1 MSTKKTLKTY
11 FLTGLLVLVPLAI
24 TLWVLGLVIGTMD
37 QTLHLLPES
46 WQPDA
51 WLGVHIPGL
60 GAVLTLAFIFVVG
73 LLTQNF
79 IGQTLVKWW
88 DWLLRHIP
96 IVGPLYTSIKQVS
109 DTLLSTSGNA
119 FRKALLIEYPRK
131 GSYTI
136 AFLTGVPGGD
146 VGRALDGDFVSVY
159 VPTTPNPTS
168 GFFLILP
175 RAEVIELDMSVDAA
189 LKYIVSMGVVSPAA
203 LPRRAPGPSVSGS
216 PAEPLS
222 SEAELFASGDG
233 AGSAAGADGA
243 DMSTPRA

>member
-1 MSTKKTLKTY
+1 MTTKKTLKTY

-37 QTLHLLPES
+37 QTLLLLPAS

-51 WLGVHIPGL
+51 WLGVHVPGL
-60 GAVLTLAFIFVVG
+60 GALLTLAFIFVVG

-79 IGQTLVKWW
+79 IGQTLMKWW

-109 DTLLSTSGNA
+109 DTLLSSSGNA
-119 FRKALLIEYPRK
+119 FRKALLIEYPRA

-136 AFLTGVPGGD
+136 AFLTGTPGGD
-146 VGRALDGDFVSVY
+146 VARQLEGDFVSVY

-175 RAEVIELDMSVDAA
+175 RAGVVELDMSVDAA
-189 LKYIVSMGVVSPAA
+189 LKYIVSMGVVSPAGA
-203 LPRRAPGPSVSGS
+203 PRRAAP
-216 PAEPLS
+216 EPTL
-222 SEAELFASGDG
+222 EAAK
-233 AGSAAGADGA
+233 
-243 DMSTPRA
+243 TPRSDIRTPL